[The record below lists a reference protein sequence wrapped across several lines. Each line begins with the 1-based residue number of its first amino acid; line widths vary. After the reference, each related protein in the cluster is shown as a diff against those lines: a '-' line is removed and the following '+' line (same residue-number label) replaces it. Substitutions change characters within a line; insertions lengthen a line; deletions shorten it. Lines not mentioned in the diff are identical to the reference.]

1 MNSARLRWI
10 DRSLRDGKSGR
21 CRRQI
26 EQRSVVMQTAF
37 MSVISLLAVLGA
49 SAAFAQ
55 PGPATGLVVTAEDI
69 AAVVSAPGGGDREIR
84 IVDLGR
90 YNLGVAVLRRGAI
103 TPGGTIAGINHTKV
117 TEVYYVVSG
126 EGTLVMGGDVKDVKP
141 LAADN
146 ELVTTVVGPSNNA
159 TFVKPTTIRRVKTG
173 DVVII
178 PAGVYHG
185 FSEVADHIEYV
196 SVRPDLEKVLPAGYV
211 NPALK
216 K

>member
-1 MNSARLRWI
+1 
-10 DRSLRDGKSGR
+10 
-21 CRRQI
+21 
-26 EQRSVVMQTAF
+26 MQTIF
-37 MSVISLLAVLGA
+37 TSVLSVSILLGA

-55 PGPATGLVVTAEDI
+55 SGAGAATGTIVTAEEI
-69 AAVVSAPGGGDREIR
+69 ATVVKAPGGGDREIK
-84 IVDLGR
+84 ILDMGR
-90 YNLGVAVLRRGAI
+90 YNLGIAVLRRGAI
-103 TPGGTIAGINHTKV
+103 KPGGTISGINHTKV

-126 EGTLVMGGDVKDVKP
+126 EGTLVMGGDVKEPKP

-146 ELVTTVVGPSNNA
+146 ELVTTVVGPGNNA
-159 TFVKPTTIRRVKTG
+159 TFVKPMTTQRVKTG

-185 FSEVADHIEYV
+185 FSEVPDHIEYV
-196 SVRPDLEKVLPAGYV
+196 SVRPDLDKVLPAGYV